1 MPRGG
6 NVGEGSP
13 AAARSKSPGAAYPLG
28 REAARRAL
36 PGVGPPELLRRLLRR
51 LRGKARHF
59 LMGLG
64 LRRGDRARGG
74 CLLLGALQSRPA
86 VVARPLDHRRI
97 RIEIHVEELLLRPL
111 ADHFDESLPI
121 FQR

>member
-6 NVGEGSP
+6 NCWGGKPWGGPFEKPWGGMPWGEKP
-13 AAARSKSPGAAYPLG
+13 P
-28 REAARRAL
+28 RRAL
-36 PGVGPPELLRRLLRR
+36 PGVGTPELLRRLLRR

-59 LMGLG
+59 LVRLG
-64 LRRGDRARGG
+64 LRRGRPRPRR
-74 CLLLGALQSRPA
+74 CLLLGALQRCPA
-86 VVARPLDHRRI
+86 VVARPLDHCE
-97 RIEIHVEELLLRPL
+97 RIEIHVKELLLRPL